1 VSPSASVDDDVELTK
16 GMPDKAAF
24 KAFYQRKV
32 AAGRE
37 MTMAEF
43 MEYESVAVLLADQLI
58 LPEDVSDMWVSAV
71 GDAAGLDA
79 DEAYEMLCMVTD
91 LPDPEDIA
99 YLDNE
104 FAELSAG
111 KGTVSFMKFLGMR
124 DVQDMLANDAVTM
137 EDVTAVW
144 RDVAGD
150 LNQAVDRKMFGRLN
164 VALDEFI
171 ERKEA
176 GAEGSAEAAAD
187 GDVDLSGINVFD
199 KVQYFSPPPHTHTP
213 PTPLTTPLVGC
224 QAFDPATVFDAE
236 SLAEITDFFIVH
248 AGGMDGAV
256 PYTAVRAW
264 DDVTAM
270 FDEGLMTEDALRG
283 AWAEAVRA
291 SQAAGASQGS
301 DKIGYDAF
309 LRLNVRL
316 DLIMDEMEVMG
327 ESLGTRP
334 AGKAASKAATPAAA
348 AVAVGAAA
356 EEGEDEE
363 DAEAFYRSE
372 FRALVGSGRLL
383 RLDML
388 LEWKVRACVRAWVWG
403 GSGRALSTHLC
414 LSPLLP

>member
-1 VSPSASVDDDVELTK
+1 MRFVAAAHLVAVACGFGRHGHVTPPGAARWLRRPCDLQPAPGLCVSCSSSVGSSRSRCPPLSVSPSASVDDDVELTK

-199 KVQYFSPPPHTHTP
+199 KVQYFWPPPPTHTHTHHQHLSRHP
-213 PTPLTTPLVGC
+213 SLV
-224 QAFDPATVFDAE
+224 ARR
-236 SLAEITDFFIVH
+236 S
-248 AGGMDGAV
+248 
-256 PYTAVRAW
+256 
-264 DDVTAM
+264 
-270 FDEGLMTEDALRG
+270 
-283 AWAEAVRA
+283 
-291 SQAAGASQGS
+291 
-301 DKIGYDAF
+301 
-309 LRLNVRL
+309 
-316 DLIMDEMEVMG
+316 
-327 ESLGTRP
+327 TRP
-334 AGKAASKAATPAAA
+334 RCSTPSRWPRSPTSSSCTPAGWTAPCRTRPCA
-348 AVAVGAAA
+348 RGTTS
-356 EEGEDEE
+356 
-363 DAEAFYRSE
+363 R
-372 FRALVGSGRLL
+372 R
-383 RLDML
+383 
-388 LEWKVRACVRAWVWG
+388 C
-403 GSGRALSTHLC
+403 STKG
-414 LSPLLP
+414 